1 MENKDLSIV
10 NFEILN
16 KIQDYIFSNEA
27 LSFRMLGFV
36 GDIDLYGMR
45 VPSSFDDKVTQNQL
59 NNAKLKSA
67 YHLFNIFN
75 KKADLTELSKDDIA
89 LSMEQG
95 SEYWYMHINFKKPLE
110 QNQKSVFKYQSHTFL
125 IVLYNSPGSDSLD
138 SFKMLYSNEFFIDY
152 VKGFSN
158 AVYIDFD
165 AELSDEHKKVLADLE
180 IALGG
185 ICKQAGIEIPEN
197 LIPKNLSDYLILEIK
212 NEDFEELLFLVSRGK
227 IPTVENKKYAKSLV
241 AKIKKWKKKTDEVPD
256 DFKLTLEIGAI
267 VEKYDLS
274 YHSDWKFD
282 PEDITYAISKMLGTD
297 FTFSYPN
304 ETYSSSLFP
313 YLQEELF
320 KSNLELM
327 TFDTQGDSYNF
338 FLANSND
345 VEKILALAQK
355 LRVGIEKIR
364 IEK

>member
-1 MENKDLSIV
+1 MENKDLSII

-16 KIQDYIFSNEA
+16 KIQDYIFSNEV
-27 LSFRMLGFV
+27 LSVRMLGFV

-59 NNAKLKSA
+59 KNAKLKSA
-67 YHLFNIFN
+67 YHLFNTFN

-89 LSMEQG
+89 LSLKQG
-95 SEYWYMHINFKKPLE
+95 SEYWYMHLHFKKPLAK
-110 QNQKSVFKYQSHTFL
+110 NQKSIFKYQSHTFL
-125 IVLYNSPGSDSLD
+125 IVLYHSPGSDLLD
-138 SFKMLYSNEFFIDY
+138 SFKMLYSNEFFVDY

-158 AVYIDFD
+158 AVYVDLD
-165 AELSDEHKKVLADLE
+165 ASITDEHKKALADLE

-185 ICKQAGIEIPEN
+185 ICKQTGIEIPEN
-197 LIPKNLSDYLILEIK
+197 LIPKNLTDHLIAEIK
-212 NEDFEELLFLVSRGK
+212 TEDFEELFFLAGRGK

-241 AKIKKWKKKTDEVPD
+241 AKLKKWKKKPDEVPED
-256 DFKLTLEIGAI
+256 VKLTLEIGAI

-282 PEDITYAISKMLGTD
+282 PEDITYAISKMLGAD

-313 YLQEELF
+313 YLQEELL

-327 TFDTQGDSYNF
+327 TFDTQGDSYYF
-338 FLANSND
+338 FLANSCD

-364 IEK
+364 AEK